1 MSDSFDNSSRK
12 NKKILVQVGKLIT
25 FVFFLGIIFISS
37 IFMLTNTHTYL
48 KEKQKSISADLNA
61 ASHAIDIQLW
71 KDEFSFI
78 ESHIDEIKNVDRS
91 NKDEF
96 DSTDF
101 LDYENLSEEE
111 RIYVCSILYYYY
123 SEVFESEIQ
132 DNAFDYSHAF
142 IMDISDKNRGF
153 VFYNVEGN
161 KLDEYS
167 LGRKWDYDIDYHPA
181 ARKILKGDDTA
192 FENWKNPTNN
202 VNYYVGYVALDEEH
216 DWVLC
221 LSYDWSYMRSRIFS
235 NTLILVAVLIVT
247 SLLFQCFVIL
257 FFLRKKVI
265 SPLTEVKS
273 GLRDYM
279 ENKDSDEVVQKMTEI
294 KSDNEIGVLAN
305 DISQLAVEIDDY
317 MNENIKLASEKQR
330 VQSEL
335 NFASQIQ
342 DSTLIKDFNIND
354 KIEVWASMTPA
365 KEVGGDLYDVFMI
378 DDDHIG
384 MCIADVSGK
393 GVPASLVMMS
403 ATTAIRSFAL
413 SGIGCS
419 EILEKLNNG
428 IKKRELSNMF
438 ITVWIGILDLKTGVL
453 TTSSGGHEYP
463 AIYHGD
469 QFVLFKDRHGLVVGG
484 YLGTKYPEE
493 TLQLKPGDII
503 FVYTD
508 GVAEAQNSSE
518 EFYGC
523 DRLLLALNHV
533 IEKNKE
539 AGPED
544 IINGVT
550 EDLDR
555 FVLDAEQ
562 FDDTTMLCVKYLG

>member
-1 MSDSFDNSSRK
+1 MK
-12 NKKILVQVGKLIT
+12 NKKILIQVGKLIT
-25 FVFFLGIIFISS
+25 FVFFLGILFISTIFI
-37 IFMLTNTHTYL
+37 LTNTHTYL
-48 KEKQKSISADLNA
+48 KEKQKTISADLNA
-61 ASHAIDIQLW
+61 VSYAIDLRLW
-71 KDEFSFI
+71 KDEFTYI
-78 ESHIDEIKNVDRS
+78 EHHMDEIKDVDRS
-91 NKDEF
+91 KD
-96 DSTDF
+96 DALDNTDF
-101 LDYENLSEEE
+101 LDFQNLSDDDKT
-111 RIYVCSILYYYY
+111 YFCAFLYYHY
-123 SEVFESEIQ
+123 SEIFEREIKE
-132 DNAFDYSHAF
+132 NAFDYSHAF
-142 IMDISDKNRGF
+142 LMDISEKNRGF
-153 VFYNVEGN
+153 VFYNIEGN
-161 KLDEYS
+161 KLDENT
-167 LGRKWDYDIDYHPA
+167 LGRKWDYDLNKHPA
-181 ARKILKGDDTA
+181 AKKIIEGEDVA
-192 FENWKNPTNN
+192 FENWKDPTDN
-202 VNYYVGYVALDEEH
+202 VNYYVGYIALDDEH
-216 DWVLC
+216 EWVLC
-221 LSYDWSYMRSRIFS
+221 LSYDWSYMRSRIFN

-257 FFLRKKVI
+257 FFLRKKVLL
-265 SPLTEVKS
+265 PLTDVET

-279 ENKDSDEVVQKMTEI
+279 ENKASDEVVRKMSEV
-294 KSDNEIGVLAN
+294 KSENEIGVLAN
-305 DISQLAVEIDDY
+305 DISQLAIEIDDY

-342 DSTLIKDFNIND
+342 DSTLIKDFDINE
-354 KIEVWASMTPA
+354 KIEVWGSMTPA

-419 EILEKLNNG
+419 EILEKLNDV

-438 ITVWIGILDLKTGVL
+438 ITVWIGILDLKTGIL
-453 TTSSGGHEYP
+453 TTANGGHEYP

-503 FVYTD
+503 YVYTD
-508 GVAEAQNSSE
+508 GVAEAQNPSD

-523 DRLLLALNHV
+523 DRIIDSLNRV
-533 IEKNKE
+533 MNENRESGPKEIIE
-539 AGPED
+539 
-544 IINGVT
+544 GVT
-550 EDLDR
+550 EDLDK
-555 FVLDAEQ
+555 FVQDAEQ

>member
-1 MSDSFDNSSRK
+1 MK
-12 NKKILVQVGKLIT
+12 NKKILIQVGKLIT
-25 FVFFLGIIFISS
+25 FVFFLGILFISTIFI
-37 IFMLTNTHTYL
+37 LTNTHTYL
-48 KEKQKSISADLNA
+48 KEKQKTISADLNA
-61 ASHAIDIQLW
+61 VSYAIDIQSW
-71 KDEFSFI
+71 KDEFTYI
-78 ESHIDEIKNVDRS
+78 EHHMDEIKDVDRS
-91 NKDEF
+91 KDDVF

-101 LDYENLSEEE
+101 KDFQNLSDDDKTY
-111 RIYVCSILYYYY
+111 ICAFLYFYY
-123 SEVFESEIQ
+123 SEVFEREIKE
-132 DNAFDYSHAF
+132 NAFDYSHAF
-142 IMDISDKNRGF
+142 LMDISEKNRGF
-153 VFYNVEGN
+153 VFYNIEGN
-161 KLDEYS
+161 KLDENT
-167 LGRKWDYDIDYHPA
+167 LGRKWDYDLDEHPA
-181 ARKILKGDDTA
+181 AKKIIEGEDVA
-192 FENWKNPTNN
+192 FENWKDPTDN
-202 VNYYVGYVALDEEH
+202 VNYYVGYVALDDEH
-216 DWVLC
+216 EWVLC
-221 LSYDWSYMRSRIFS
+221 LSYDWSYMRSRIFN

-257 FFLRKKVI
+257 FFLRNKVLL
-265 SPLTEVKS
+265 PLTDVET

-279 ENKDSDEVVQKMTEI
+279 ENKASDEVVRKMSEVE
-294 KSDNEIGVLAN
+294 SENEIGVLAN
-305 DISQLAVEIDDY
+305 DISQLAIEIDDY

-342 DSTLIKDFNIND
+342 DSALIKDFDIND
-354 KIEVWASMTPA
+354 KIEVWASMNPA

-419 EILEKLNNG
+419 EILEKLNNV

-438 ITVWIGILDLKTGVL
+438 ITVWIGILDLKTGIL
-453 TTSSGGHEYP
+453 TTANGGHEYP

-493 TLQLKPGDII
+493 TLQLKPGDMIY
-503 FVYTD
+503 VYTD
-508 GVAEAQNSSE
+508 GVAEAQNPSD

-523 DRLLLALNHV
+523 DRIIDSLNRV
-533 IEKNKE
+533 MNENRESGPKEIIE
-539 AGPED
+539 
-544 IINGVT
+544 GVT
-550 EDLDR
+550 EDLDK
-555 FVLDAEQ
+555 FVQDAEQ